1 MPFPS
6 YILLYLVELQDG
18 FDGLES
24 SSNIPVCSLFLLVV
38 CIHLSL
44 GRFYH
49 MAWATV
55 RWLLWVAEARK
66 ETEIMN
72 YTYLV
77 VLSIIVLLVGGALG
91 YLVRYFW
98 LEKKHRKFEEDA
110 RNLIAESK
118 KEAETI
124 KKEAILQAKDSLF
137 QMKVEFEK
145 ESKEGRKEFQN
156 LEKRILQK
164 EENLDRKAEALDKKE
179 AAVGKREKQVDQQEK
194 NLVGREKEL
203 ESVLK
208 EERKRLESIS
218 MMSAEEA
225 KEMLL
230 RTIEGEAR
238 HDAAVLVKKIE
249 TEAREIGDR
258 KAKDIIALAIQRY
271 SGDYVAEK
279 TVSVVN
285 LPNEEMKGRIIG
297 REGRNIRAIEAS
309 TGVDLIIDDTPE
321 AVILSGFNP
330 VRREVARI
338 SLERLIS
345 DGRIHPARIEE
356 IVEKVNAEIE
366 TSIREAGEQAAFD
379 VGVHSIN
386 PELIKLIGKLKFRT
400 SYAQNVLQHSREV
413 SFLCGIMAAEL
424 GLNEK
429 HARRAGL
436 LHDIGKAVDH
446 EMEGPHAAIGA
457 DLARRYGESAAIVH
471 AIAAHHED
479 IQAEDIFA
487 ILVQASDALSGA
499 RPGAR
504 KELLETYVRRL
515 EDLEKI
521 AGSFNG
527 ISKAYAIQ
535 AGRELRIIVESN
547 AVADSDVVMLSRDIA
562 KKIESELT
570 YPGQIKV
577 TVIRETRAVEYAK

>member
-1 MPFPS
+1 MS
-6 YILLYLVELQDG
+6 YIYFALL
-18 FDGLES
+18 F
-24 SSNIPVCSLFLLVV
+24 I
-38 CIHLSL
+38 
-44 GRFYH
+44 
-49 MAWATV
+49 
-55 RWLLWVAEARK
+55 
-66 ETEIMN
+66 
-72 YTYLV
+72 V
-77 VLSIIVLLVGGALG
+77 VLLGGGASG
-91 YLVRYFW
+91 YLIRYFW
-98 LEKKHRKFEEDA
+98 LEKRQRKFECDA
-110 RNLIAESK
+110 RNLVSDAK

-137 QMKVEFEK
+137 QMKLEFEK

-156 LEKRILQK
+156 LERRILQK
-164 EENLDRKAEALDKKE
+164 EENLDRKGEAVDKKE
-179 AAVGKREKQVDQQEK
+179 AALSKREKQVAQQEK
-194 NLVGREKEL
+194 DLIDREKEL
-203 ESVLK
+203 ESLLK
-208 EERKRLESIS
+208 DERTKLESIS
-218 MMSAEEA
+218 GMSAQEA
-225 KEMLL
+225 KEILL
-230 RTIEGEAR
+230 RSVENEAR
-238 HDAAVLVKKIE
+238 HDAALIVKKIE
-249 TEAREIGDR
+249 TEARETGDR
-258 KAKDIIALAIQRY
+258 KAKDIISLAIQRY

-330 VRREVARI
+330 IRREVARV

-356 IVEKVNAEIE
+356 IVEKVNIEIE

-379 VGVHSIN
+379 VGVHGIH

-400 SYAQNVLQHSREV
+400 SYAQNVLQHAREV

-457 DLARRYGESAAIVH
+457 DLARRYSESPAIVH

-479 IQAEDIFA
+479 IPAEDIIA

-515 EDLEKI
+515 EDLERI

-535 AGRELRIIVESN
+535 AGRELRIVVESN
-547 AVADSDVVMLSRDIA
+547 VVADADVVLLSRDIA